1 MTEPIPRATH
11 TIAIRKRAFIQS
23 SGGTRTREAYAA
35 RNYSAVEKTANFM
48 SEAGKNWW
56 SPGGKGPA
64 DKKARGVADFVSAVN
79 GNEND
84 RRQEQP

>member
-1 MTEPIPRATH
+1 
-11 TIAIRKRAFIQS
+11 
-23 SGGTRTREAYAA
+23 
-35 RNYSAVEKTANFM
+35 M
-48 SEAGKNWW
+48 SEAGKNWR

-79 GNEND
+79 GIEND